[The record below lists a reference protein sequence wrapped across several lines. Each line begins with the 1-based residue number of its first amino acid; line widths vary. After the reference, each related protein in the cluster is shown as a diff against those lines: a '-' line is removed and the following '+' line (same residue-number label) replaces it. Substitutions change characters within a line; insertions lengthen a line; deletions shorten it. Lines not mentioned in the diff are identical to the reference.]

1 MHIRA
6 SNSELVEQLPE
17 PERDELLSDS
27 LHYKEIENGVLREG
41 ANPSAK
47 GGSEDEDWATNAT
60 QIVSKGAD
68 QL

>member
-1 MHIRA
+1 
-6 SNSELVEQLPE
+6 
-17 PERDELLSDS
+17 DELLSDS